1 MVLGCLEPF
10 KVPQRQVLIYI
21 WQRDCDKLR
30 SSHRWLIYRLLP
42 QELPCMMHALL
53 LLLLQLLL
61 LAVATSGIEA
71 RISAVGAPLEVHA
84 VSEEAVQLPQLID
97 PLVLG
102 VMVERLVLLCRSFH
116 NSLTVNSFKRSA
128 ICRCRLYSL
137 LV

>member
-1 MVLGCLEPF
+1 MVLGCFEPF

-21 WQRDCDKLR
+21 WQRDCNKLR
-30 SSHRWLIYRLLP
+30 SSHRCLIYRLLP
-42 QELPCMMHALL
+42 QELPCMMHAL

-116 NSLTVNSFKRSA
+116 NSLTVNSF
-128 ICRCRLYSL
+128 
-137 LV
+137 